1 MASVTAQLASNPL
14 LRQYAQ
20 SRAKQVISS
29 VADFI
34 APTVEVATQIG
45 RYKIWD
51 EKHRFKIPDTRR
63 ANGGKA
69 TEITFGSHD
78 GTYSCKPHALD
89 VPWDVLDE
97 KEAADCGMNLMQE
110 GADLAAEVGALSHEK
125 IVIETALTAIG
136 AGSNVSMAADD
147 PVTKIDNQII
157 EVIKACAY
165 GGLMSVGVLFGANA
179 WKLFKNHPLVRARF
193 TLGNGTTIPNINE
206 SLAGGLFLGN
216 PEVKTTFIVEDTAAE
231 GIDASLSFLLDTSVL
246 IFARSPNPTR
256 RDPSFMKTFRLAGQ
270 WMVPGFYE
278 SPDGRVQVAK
288 MDWSEDV
295 KITNS
300 TAAKRLEFVDDGL
313 PGPSTP

>member
-1 MASVTAQLASNPL
+1 MASAIAQIASNPVL
-14 LRQYAQ
+14 KQYAQ

-34 APTVEVATQIG
+34 APVVEVPVQIG

-89 VPWDVLDE
+89 VPWDVLE
-97 KEAADCGMNLMQE
+97 LKEAEDYGMNLMQE
-110 GADLAAEVGALSHEK
+110 GADLAAEVGALAHEK
-125 IVIETALTAIG
+125 TVIETALTQVG
-136 AGSNVSMAADD
+136 AGTNISTTADD
-147 PVTKIDNQII
+147 PVSKIDDKIVD
-157 EVIKACAY
+157 VIKACAY

-193 TLGNGTTIPNINE
+193 TLGAGATIPNITE
-206 SLAGGLFLGN
+206 TLASSLFLGN

-231 GIDASLSFLLDTSVL
+231 GIAANLTFLLDTSIL

-270 WMVPGFYE
+270 WMIPGFWE

-295 KITNS
+295 KVANS
-300 TAAKRLEFVDDGL
+300 SAAARLNLVDDGL